1 MRTLN
6 PLQHANNSTNPVNI
20 SVYIWASEVKLSA
33 PTSSNVYSITAQS
46 GEYDK
51 SVLSKTLSKVAD
63 TSQILTKVPIIAPY
77 ATATQAVAGALGETA
92 KMFGFSRPIDIR
104 EPEKVQ
110 PQYSNNLSSTDTRDT
125 SNKITVDSKQELS
138 VDSRI
143 TGLSG
148 KDELVITD
156 IASKESYLDTFTWTI
171 NTPIATT
178 LFTGRVT
185 PQVYHIGT
193 NGVWMPACAF
203 VTMPFQF
210 WRGDVTYRF
219 EIVATPFHRGRILV
233 VYDPLFVSPT
243 LEANTMQTQVVDIAT
258 QKDFSITLGWAQNKT
273 FLETHPMTTSPT
285 TSDYHIDGT
294 TFTTSSEYAN
304 GVISLHVLNT
314 LTVANET
321 APDNVE
327 INVYVSC
334 NDIEVAVP
342 TSKNISNLAY
352 VAQSSEYVAQSGEVV
367 EDEMIVDSNKP
378 ENENVITTMSV
389 PIPQSDNIYD
399 VYMGE
404 KIVSFRPLLKRYT
417 LNEAHVI
424 KTQTTPV
431 LTKIRKS
438 NAPMFMGTWN
448 MSPYVTD
455 IVQGT
460 SNLFTYL
467 VPGFLQI
474 RGAMRHKYMF
484 QTDTTFDIHTFVQ
497 KSHQSATSFWRHDDV
512 TLDTTDN
519 DQMQWHYFDV
529 VRSGVGGTI
538 YAPKT
543 VQPILEIEMPFQE
556 QYRFDCA
563 RCIDYNVG
571 EDPSYRFTRHA
582 HNLFVNHFKLDV
594 FYLNFFAVGE
604 DFNLSLFQGAPF
616 IGYQPTVVP

>member
-1 MRTLN
+1 MSASMGAGEGDTI
-6 PLQHANNSTNPVNI
+6 NSFMCITDNTVKHQTVTFGDSCEISNTIAAEPDSTFTNAYN
-20 SVYIWASEVKLSA
+20 
-33 PTSSNVYSITAQS
+33 
-46 GEYDK
+46 
-51 SVLSKTLSKVAD
+51 AD
-63 TSQILTKVPIIAPY
+63 YP
-77 ATATQAVAGALGETA
+77 LGE
-92 KMFGFSRPIDIR
+92 FFSRPIL
-104 EPEKVQ
+104 V
-110 PQYSNNLSSTDTRDT
+110 
-125 SNKITVDSKQELS
+125 KQ
-138 VDSRI
+138 
-143 TGLSG
+143 
-148 KDELVITD
+148 
-156 IASKESYLDTFTWTI
+156 
-171 NTPIATT
+171 
-178 LFTGRVT
+178 
-185 PQVYHIGT
+185 
-193 NGVWMPACAF
+193 
-203 VTMPFQF
+203 
-210 WRGDVTYRF
+210 
-219 EIVATPFHRGRILV
+219 
-233 VYDPLFVSPT
+233 
-243 LEANTMQTQVVDIAT
+243 
-258 QKDFSITLGWAQNKT
+258 
-273 FLETHPMTTSPT
+273 
-285 TSDYHIDGT
+285 
-294 TFTTSSEYAN
+294 
-304 GVISLHVLNT
+304 
-314 LTVANET
+314 LT
-321 APDNVE
+321 
-327 INVYVSC
+327 
-334 NDIEVAVP
+334 
-342 TSKNISNLAY
+342 
-352 VAQSSEYVAQSGEVV
+352 SSEYVAQSGEVV

-389 PIPQSDNIYD
+389 PIPQRDNIYD